1 MTNIKD
7 TILNFQYQ
15 YSRLFNLG
23 FNRKKYSCI
32 STSDKLWAENTSK
45 NTYLALFSTLFSC
58 GLLFT
63 GLIEAFVNKVEINLE
78 FILMFF
84 VVHIFVGLLGLRQF
98 LWLING
104 RQELTV
110 ENNVLTLTKKG
121 TFLTK
126 PKVYSLDLVKN
137 LRVGIDK
144 DKMTIFEKIKSN
156 IGVNRKVI
164 FGHIL
169 GQILFDYKGQTI
181 KIFND
186 LNKNERQE
194 LLTEITQIIN
204 TPKNVFRKL

>member
-1 MTNIKD
+1 MTNIKN
-7 TILNFQYQ
+7 TILNIQYQ

-32 STSDKLWAENTSK
+32 STSDKLWAENSSK

-63 GLIEAFVNKVEINLE
+63 GLIEAFGNKVDINLE
-78 FILMFF
+78 FILVFF

-104 RQELTV
+104 RQELTI
-110 ENNVLTLTKKG
+110 ENEVLTLTKKG

-137 LRVGIDK
+137 LRVGIDE
-144 DKMTIFEKIKSN
+144 DSMTLFEKIQSN
-156 IGVNRKVI
+156 IGINRKVI

-169 GQILFDYKGQTI
+169 GQILFDYNGQTI

-186 LNKNERQE
+186 LDKNERQE
-194 LLTEITQIIN
+194 LLTEITRRN
-204 TPKNVFRKL
+204 